1 VRSFFTNFFP
11 KETPIKLLI
20 EHAKILEDV
29 SKVMPDLV
37 IKYLDWQDISE
48 LVTFIVNKENEAD
61 DIKMKLRNLL
71 TQNVKVP
78 FSKSELIYAMHLQ
91 DDVIDLMKDV
101 ARKMSLNSLDFILE
115 KKAREDFLELV
126 QEAMKAV
133 EHLEDEI
140 SALDV
145 ILVSAF
151 SKRARKKGE
160 KDITKIEALEH
171 KIDKIA
177 LKLGRWSYSMKNK
190 LNPIDLL
197 FFNELVQLFSEI
209 ADVAEN
215 LAQMIRSFTR

>member
-29 SKVMPDLV
+29 SKVMPELV

-78 FSKSELIYAMHLQ
+78 FSKSALIYAMHLQ

-101 ARKMSLNSLDFILE
+101 ARKMSLNSLDFMLE
-115 KKAREDFLELV
+115 KKAYEDFLELV

-133 EHLEDEI
+133 EHLENEI

-160 KDITKIEALEH
+160 KDIIKIEALEH

-190 LNPIDLL
+190 LNPIDLI

-209 ADVAEN
+209 SDVAEN
-215 LAQMIRSFTR
+215 LAQMIRTFTR